1 MLQPE
6 HTYEIDYFFRQVLM
20 LSNEDLIAELT
31 DHFSASIDD
40 LMARGRTFP
49 EALQEVFEA
58 FGGRQAIR
66 HMEWEYNRVTFRKY
80 DRFWKDAVLLQFT
93 SRNLWITIAVFTGI
107 FLFACYAL
115 PFPSGES
122 KAGYFFGGFPFGVFF
137 GSMLIAFKPILLY
150 VKERIYKGPHNPQSE
165 GWYLFKRSSLFVSLF
180 LIVGLAGNAISTVP
194 PIVAALY
201 FTAFYVYLRTQG
213 QLYRFLYDVPEV
225 Y

>member
-58 FGGRQAIR
+58 FGGQQAIR

-93 SRNLWITIAVFTGI
+93 GRNLWITIAVFMAVSCIG
-107 FLFACYAL
+107 
-115 PFPSGES
+115 
-122 KAGYFFGGFPFGVFF
+122 
-137 GSMLIAFKPILLY
+137 LLY
-150 VKERIYKGPHNPQSE
+150 RLEGSEQGKSFFEGVTAGLWGSTLIIGLGVMFPYLKSLIIKGAHNPQSE
-165 GWYLFKRSSLFVSLF
+165 AWYLTKRTLLFSLAFV
-180 LIVGLAGNAISTVP
+180 ILALLPNYL
-194 PIVAALY
+194 PILYQPALSGLY